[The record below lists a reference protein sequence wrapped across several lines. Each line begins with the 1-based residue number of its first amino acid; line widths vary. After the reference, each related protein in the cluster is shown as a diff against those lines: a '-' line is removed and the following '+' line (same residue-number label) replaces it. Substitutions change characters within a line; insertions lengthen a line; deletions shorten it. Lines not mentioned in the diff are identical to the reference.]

1 MKRKLKVALV
11 GSNFALKGYLPVIK
25 KFKQLDLKII
35 CSRNILKIKNKI
47 NLSKKLFFESNWKKI
62 FEKKI
67 DLIICSVPP
76 IIQEKILIYNLKHKK
91 KIIFE
96 KPIST
101 KYLKSKLIIKKI
113 LRKKIPCEIN
123 LIFLNH
129 PLFIKA
135 MNLIYKK
142 KLGKV
147 LNYKIKWSFVNQDFN
162 KRLKSWKTDETKGGG
177 IKNIFLT
184 HILSYC
190 EYLFGKNKLKNFK
203 VSKVNFKNLSYK
215 KKIYCELENLNSI
228 KGQISIFAKKKGF
241 QNHYIKIIF
250 EKGYLEL
257 STISKDWTKNFKLKI
272 YNKFKNKAPY
282 VRLSNKQKYLDGR
295 SSQIHLL
302 FAKFLKKSN
311 YSHINYCLN
320 AEKIINKI
328 N

>member
-1 MKRKLKVALV
+1 M
-11 GSNFALKGYLPVIK
+11 
-25 KFKQLDLKII
+25 
-35 CSRNILKIKNKI
+35 
-47 NLSKKLFFESNWKKI
+47 ENW
-62 FEKKI
+62 
-67 DLIICSVPP
+67 
-76 IIQEKILIYNLKHKK
+76 
-91 KIIFE
+91 
-96 KPIST
+96 
-101 KYLKSKLIIKKI
+101 
-113 LRKKIPCEIN
+113 
-123 LIFLNH
+123 
-129 PLFIKA
+129 
-135 MNLIYKK
+135 
-142 KLGKV
+142 
-147 LNYKIKWSFVNQDFN
+147 WSQ
-162 KRLKSWKTDETKGGG
+162 GGG

-228 KGQISIFAKKKGF
+228 KGQINIFTKKKGF

-320 AEKIINKI
+320 AEKIISKI

>member
-1 MKRKLKVALV
+1 MKRKVNVALI

-25 KFKQLDLKII
+25 KIKQLDLKII

-47 NLSKKLFFESNWKKI
+47 DYSKKLNFERNWKKI

-101 KYLKSKLIIKKI
+101 KYLKSKLITKKI

-129 PLFIKA
+129 PLFVKA
-135 MNLIYKK
+135 KNLIYKK

-147 LNYKIKWSFVNQDFN
+147 LNYKIKWSFVSQDFN

-190 EYLFGKNKLKNFK
+190 EYFFGTNKLKKFKFSTINFK
-203 VSKVNFKNLSYK
+203 KLKYKN
-215 KKIYCELENLNSI
+215 KISCELENLNSI
-228 KGQISIFAKKKGF
+228 IGKINVFTKKKGY
-241 QNHYIKIIF
+241 QDHYIKIFF

-257 STISKDWTKNFKLKI
+257 FTKSKDWTKDFILKI
-272 YNKFKNKAPY
+272 HNKNKNKTTYEKLP
-282 VRLSNKQKYLDGR
+282 NKQKFLDGR
-295 SSQIHLL
+295 SNQIYLL
-302 FAKFLKKSN
+302 FAKFLKKPSYSN
-311 YSHINYCLN
+311 TNYCIN

>member
-1 MKRKLKVALV
+1 MKRKLNVALI

-25 KFKQLDLKII
+25 KIKQLDLKTI

-47 NLSKKLFFESNWKKI
+47 NYSKTLNFENNWKKV
-62 FEKKI
+62 FKKKI

-76 IIQEKILIYNLKHKK
+76 IIQEKILIYNLNYKK

-101 KYLKSKLIIKKI
+101 KYLKSKLITKKI
-113 LRKKIPCEIN
+113 LRKKIPSQIN

-129 PLFIKA
+129 PLFVKA
-135 MNLIYKK
+135 KNLIYKK

-147 LNYKIKWSFVNQDFN
+147 QNYKIKWSFVSQDFN

-190 EYLFGKNKLKNFK
+190 EYLFGKNKLTNFK
-203 VSKVNFKNLSYK
+203 VSKVNFKNLEYK
-215 KKIYCELENLNSI
+215 NKIYCELENLNSI
-228 KGQISIFAKKKGF
+228 KGKINIFTKKIGL

-272 YNKFKNKAPY
+272 YNKIKNKVSY
-282 VRLSNKQKYLDGR
+282 ERLSNKQKYLDGR
-295 SSQIHLL
+295 SNQIHLL

-311 YSHINYCLN
+311 YSHIIYCLN

>member
-1 MKRKLKVALV
+1 MKKKVKVALV

-47 NLSKKLFFESNWKKI
+47 NLSKKLFLESNWKKI

-135 MNLIYKK
+135 KNLIYKK

-162 KRLKSWKTDETKGGG
+162 KRLKSWKTDEAKGGG

-228 KGQISIFAKKKGF
+228 KGQISIFAKK
-241 QNHYIKIIF
+241 NC
-250 EKGYLEL
+250 
-257 STISKDWTKNFKLKI
+257 
-272 YNKFKNKAPY
+272 
-282 VRLSNKQKYLDGR
+282 
-295 SSQIHLL
+295 LL
-302 FAKFLKKSN
+302 YMF
-311 YSHINYCLN
+311 YT
-320 AEKIINKI
+320 
-328 N
+328 

>member
-1 MKRKLKVALV
+1 MKRKINVALI

-25 KFKQLDLKII
+25 KIKQLDLKIV
-35 CSRNILKIKNKI
+35 CSRNILKIKNRI
-47 NLSKKLFFESNWKKI
+47 NYSKTLNFERNWKKI

-76 IIQEKILIYNLKHKK
+76 AIQEKLLIYNLKHKK

-101 KYLKSKLIIKKI
+101 KYLKSKLITKKI

-129 PLFIKA
+129 PLFVKA
-135 MNLIYKK
+135 KNLIYKK

-147 LNYKIKWSFVNQDFN
+147 LNYKVKWSFVSQDFN

-190 EYLFGKNKLKNFK
+190 DYFFGTNKLKKFKFSTTNFK
-203 VSKVNFKNLSYK
+203 KLQYKN
-215 KKIYCELENLNSI
+215 KISCELENLNSVNGKI
-228 KGQISIFAKKKGF
+228 NVFAKKRGY
-241 QNHYIKIIF
+241 QDHYIKIFF

-257 STISKDWTKNFKLKI
+257 FTKSKDWTKDFILKVH
-272 YNKFKNKAPY
+272 NRSKNKVSY
-282 VRLSNKQKYLDGR
+282 VRLTNKQKYLDGR